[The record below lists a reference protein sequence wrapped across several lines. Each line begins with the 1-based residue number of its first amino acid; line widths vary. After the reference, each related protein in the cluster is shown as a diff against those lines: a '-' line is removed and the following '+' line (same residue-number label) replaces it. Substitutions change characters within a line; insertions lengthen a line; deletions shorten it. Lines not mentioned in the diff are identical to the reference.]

1 MVDTINIFD
10 SSDPHIVVIVA
21 DDIGWGDLGYGGAEF
36 PTTNIDQLRQQGISL
51 NRMYAHESGS
61 ATRAALLTGIPGYA
75 LGLQNGID
83 TGSSAHIP
91 LDVKTLP
98 ELLKSQRGYATHMV
112 GKWALGY
119 SKWEYTPTKRGFDTF
134 MGFHQRYIDYWH
146 YSATIEANEEE
157 NKETSVL
164 NNEMLMGYDLWKND
178 KIYTPPI
185 RMQYATEL
193 FDNELDTIID
203 DHVNGDNP
211 DQPMF
216 LYYTPPNAHAP
227 IQYHYEYDNECSYIK
242 ETSELIRWKYCNLM
256 QELDASVGA
265 LVKKLK
271 ESDMWDRT
279 ILLFT
284 SDNGGLM
291 CWDVGSVNS
300 CSGSV
305 NLPLRGGKGTLFEGS
320 IRVRSI
326 LSGGFLDESLYGTS
340 SEQLMH
346 STDLMTSLAEAANIE
361 QKALYGHELSETGG
375 TDSDQT
381 TDSDESDSPKSDI
394 TGLPFWSWLIR
405 EDDAKMPNRDEPFIA
420 DMKLDPTSSYIE
432 KAAVF
437 WEGYKYIIQPTE
449 TYDGWWQSPLQGPS
463 EIPSN
468 SEGVET
474 QPQPLP
480 QSVGANTIM
489 DVDDDSNTIQWTNLR
504 MNEYLFKIDDDPAE
518 TQNLA
523 TDPQYTNVMTELRQ
537 YLISLAGAPRGHISQ
552 DATTSVDSDPNRF
565 GNVWYPFEE
574 NYKPSYTN

>member
-1 MVDTINIFD
+1 
-10 SSDPHIVVIVA
+10 
-21 DDIGWGDLGYGGAEF
+21 
-36 PTTNIDQLRQQGISL
+36 
-51 NRMYAHESGS
+51 MYAHESGS

-91 LDVKTLP
+91 LDVRTLP
-98 ELLKSQRGYATHMV
+98 ELLREQRGYTTHMV
-112 GKWALGY
+112 GKWSLGY

-146 YSATIEANEEE
+146 YSATIEAN
-157 NKETSVL
+157 THIL
-164 NNEMLMGYDLWKND
+164 NDNEMLMGYDLWKND

-193 FDNELDTIID
+193 FDTELDQIID
-203 DHVNGDNP
+203 DHVNGNNP

-256 QELDASVGA
+256 QELDQSVGA
-265 LVKKLK
+265 LVDKLK
-271 ESDMWDRT
+271 EADMWDRT

-291 CWDVGSVNS
+291 CWDVGSVAS

-326 LSGGFLDESLYGTS
+326 ISGGFLDESLYGTS

-361 QKALYGHELSETGG
+361 QKALYGYDLSETGNTG
-375 TDSDQT
+375 NTDSDQ
-381 TDSDESDSPKSDI
+381 SDEETPTTDI

-405 EDDAKMPNRDEPFIA
+405 EDNAKMPERGEPFIA
-420 DMKLDPTSSYIE
+420 DLKLDETSSYIQ

-437 WEGYKYIIQPTE
+437 WQGFKYIIQPTE
-449 TYDGWWQSPLQGPS
+449 PYDGWWQSPLQGPS

-480 QSVGANTIM
+480 QSVGANTANTITN
-489 DVDDDSNTIQWTNLR
+489 VDDDTGAIEWASLK
-504 MNEYLFKIDDDPAE
+504 MNEYLFKIDEDPAE

-523 TDPQYTNVMTELRQ
+523 TDSQYAEIMTELRQ
-537 YLISLAGAPRGHISQ
+537 YLISLAGAPRGHASQ
-552 DATTSVDSDPNRF
+552 DDETSAMSDPSRF